1 MTSRFSPER
10 TRIGWIGT
18 GVMGSSMCGHLL
30 AAGYSVTV
38 HNRTRVKADPLVE
51 KGAAW
56 ADTPQQV
63 AEQAD
68 VTFSIVGYP
77 HDVEEILLGTH
88 GALAGC
94 RAGSVLVDMT
104 TSKPSLAMQIAE
116 AATHQQVIC
125 IDAPVSGGDVGARNA
140 TLSIMI
146 GGERETVEALAPCW
160 EALGKTWI
168 WQGGPGA
175 GQHTKMVNQTLIAT
189 NMIGVCEALLY
200 AYRAGLDLH
209 KVMQSV
215 STGAAGSWSL
225 ANLGPRIIAGN
236 FDPGFFVEHFIK
248 DMEITLEEAHH
259 MGLKLPGL
267 QLARELY
274 GRLAERGHARQGTH
288 ALMLTLAEMSGV
300 DWRNRE

>member
-1 MTSRFSPER
+1 MIPPFTPDRKR
-10 TRIGWIGT
+10 LGWIGT
-18 GVMGSSMCGHLL
+18 GVMGSSMCGQLL
-30 AAGYSVTV
+30 AAGYAVTV
-38 HNRTRVKADPLVE
+38 HNRTRPKAEPLLA
-51 KGAAW
+51 KGAVW
-56 ADTPQQV
+56 ADSPLAV
-63 AEQAD
+63 AEQSD
-68 VTFSIVGYP
+68 VVFTIVGFP
-77 HDVEEILLGTH
+77 HDVEEVMLGQH

-104 TSKPSLAMQIAE
+104 TSQPALAIRIAE
-116 AATHQQVIC
+116 EATHHQVVS

-160 EALGKTWI
+160 EKMGSTWI

-200 AYRAGLDLH
+200 GYRAGLDLR

-215 STGAAGSWSL
+215 ALGAAGSWSL

-236 FDPGFFVEHFIK
+236 FDPGFFVEHFVK
-248 DMEITLEEAHH
+248 DMQIALAEAER
-259 MGLKLPGL
+259 MELKLPGL

-274 GRLAERGHARQGTH
+274 GRLADRGHARQGTH
-288 ALMLTLAEMSGV
+288 ALMLTLAEMSGI
-300 DWRNRE
+300 DWRNR

>member
-1 MTSRFSPER
+1 MIPPFNPDR
-10 TRIGWIGT
+10 TRLGWIGT

-30 AAGYSVTV
+30 AAGYAVTV
-38 HNRTRVKADPLVE
+38 HNRTRPKAEPLLE
-51 KGAAW
+51 KGAVW
-56 ADTPQQV
+56 ADSPQEV
-63 AEQAD
+63 AEQSD
-68 VTFSIVGYP
+68 VVFTIVGFP
-77 HDVEEILLGTH
+77 HDVEEVMLGEH

-104 TSKPSLAMQIAE
+104 TSQPSLAERIAE
-116 AATHQQVIC
+116 EATHHQVVS

-160 EALGKTWI
+160 EKVGSTWI

-200 AYRAGLDLH
+200 GYRAGLDLR

-215 STGAAGSWSL
+215 ALGAAGSWSL

-236 FDPGFFVEHFIK
+236 FDPGFFVEHFVK
-248 DMEITLEEAHH
+248 DMQIALAEAER
-259 MGLKLPGL
+259 MELKLPGL

-274 GRLAERGHARQGTH
+274 GRLADRGHARQGTH
-288 ALMLTLAEMSGV
+288 ALMLTLAEMSGI
-300 DWRNRE
+300 DWHNR